1 MPYTEILNSILT
13 DGEDAILSAVTV
25 KENGEEKSIELVGLG
40 VFEDFKLK
48 HIFDTKE
55 AAILNVLNNFDAET
69 VFFEKKCNNGVIVV
83 SIYESSIKIE
93 PNNENVK
100 ISGKLNV
107 RINEDTCNDN
117 LRDEKVYEK
126 LQKEFTKIV
135 EDKMLD
141 VLKTLQTE
149 KSNAL
154 KIGKFYYDKYRKPN
168 YKLWTNQRFVFD
180 LDLKINKKGLIF
192 EVKE

>member
-1 MPYTEILNSILT
+1 MLN
-13 DGEDAILSAVTV
+13 
-25 KENGEEKSIELVGLG
+25 
-40 VFEDFKLK
+40 
-48 HIFDTKE
+48 
-55 AAILNVLNNFDAET
+55 
-69 VFFEKKCNNGVIVV
+69 
-83 SIYESSIKIE
+83 
-93 PNNENVK
+93 
-100 ISGKLNV
+100 
-107 RINEDTCNDN
+107 
-117 LRDEKVYEK
+117 
-126 LQKEFTKIV
+126 
-135 EDKMLD
+135 